1 MDDRTDLSPP
11 RGDYESGVSTADRL
25 ELRVWLRLL
34 TCANLIETG
43 VRQKLHQAHAMT
55 LPRFDI
61 LAQLHRADGA
71 LSMGELSRRLMVSNG
86 NVTGLVEKLVKEG
99 LVDRR
104 ASAGDRRVQMVSL
117 TPKGRRS
124 FEDVARAH
132 RDWIAGMMDGLGR
145 DDLAAL
151 HALLARLKQSVI
163 DDAAKTEGRR

>member
-1 MDDRTDLSPP
+1 MDDRGDILPA
-11 RGDYESGVSTADRL
+11 RGDYESGVSSADGL

-86 NVTGLVEKLVKEG
+86 NVTGLIEKLVNEG
-99 LVDRR
+99 LVERK
-104 ASAGDRRVQMVSL
+104 ASPGDRRVQMVSL
-117 TPKGRRS
+117 TAKGRRS

-132 RDWIAGMMDGLGR
+132 RGWIAGMMDGLGR

-151 HALLARLKQSVI
+151 HALLARLKQSVL
-163 DDAAKTEGRR
+163 DDTTREDGR